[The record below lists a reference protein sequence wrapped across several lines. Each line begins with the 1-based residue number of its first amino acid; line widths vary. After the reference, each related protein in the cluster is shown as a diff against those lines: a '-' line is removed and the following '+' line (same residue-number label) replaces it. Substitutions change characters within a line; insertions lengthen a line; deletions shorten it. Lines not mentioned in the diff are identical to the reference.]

1 MDIVYFIRALWKRKW
16 LIITVFLV
24 AIIAAYFFTLH
35 EKKKYFSKAEIATGF
50 TLNDQV
56 KLNNDQGFD
65 IYTINLKFDN
75 VIKTF
80 TSPQVMSVLSYTL
93 ILHDLDKSQTPFRTP
108 SQEALKDI
116 FSEISVEEAQRIFSQ
131 KLQQMKMLSSFD
143 TTERKLIKLLKI
155 YGYDEES
162 LSKNIHVYR
171 LEQTD
176 YIDIDCTTENPLL
189 SAFIVNSLCREFNR
203 FYTSYLVQRSVENIQ
218 LLDTLIAQK
227 KAFLDSQQNRLNRVL
242 VGGNSAITDAN
253 ISLIQDYQAKLQQ
266 KKSDLNNAQI
276 ALGEVQRQLNQYDQ
290 IQKTI
295 FENNTAIIQLNK
307 QISDLQSAYD
317 NHPSPDIANKIV
329 SLRRQLQD
337 KLSQSAQ
344 NSLSDFPSKASL
356 IQKQSDLQVKI
367 QSDQS
372 DIQNLENAI
381 RNLSANVQSSTSRN
395 AIIEALQKEVDQARA
410 DYLNAQEKYNNAI
423 NQGVQDAGFKQILIG
438 QPAVDPLPSHRIIIM
453 GLSGFTAA
461 FLCMFLIVFFEYIDL
476 SIKTPSFFMKQ
487 TGLPILSPVNK
498 VNLRKNKIW
507 ELLSITS
514 PKHEKR
520 QNTIREL
527 IRKIRH
533 QIEKSGN
540 RIILFT
546 STEPQQGKT
555 TLIQAL
561 AYSFSLSKKRVLM
574 IDTNFCNND
583 LTVLTKAKPT
593 LENFSTRNTR
603 LTHEELESIVTHT
616 SIPLVD
622 VIGCEG
628 GDYTPNEILPEG
640 NILQHLHD
648 LLDWYDY
655 IFLEAAPMNEYTD
668 TKEMVDY
675 VDGIIAVFASD
686 AVIKQDDQE
695 GINYLRSL
703 NGKFN
708 GAILN
713 KVEFENLDR

>member
-1 MDIVYFIRALWKRKW
+1 MDIVYFIQAVWKRKW
-16 LIITVFLV
+16 LIITIFLV
-24 AIIAAYFFTLH
+24 AVIAAYFFTLH
-35 EKKKYFSKAEIATGF
+35 EKKQYFSKAEIATGF
-50 TLNDQV
+50 TMNDQV
-56 KLNNDQGFD
+56 RLNNDQGFD

-80 TSPQVMSVLSYTL
+80 TSPQVISLLSYTL

-108 SQEALKDI
+108 DQQQLNNLFSRISPKD
-116 FSEISVEEAQRIFSQ
+116 VQKIFSQ

-143 TTERKLIKLLKI
+143 TTERKLIELLKI

-162 LSKNIHVYR
+162 LLKNIQVYR

-189 SAFIVNSLCREFNR
+189 SAYIVNSLCREFNR
-203 FYTSYLVQRSVENIQ
+203 FYTSYLVQRSAENIQ

-227 KAFLDSQQNRLNRVL
+227 KAFLDSQQNRLNNVL
-242 VGGNSAITDAN
+242 RGGDAAVAEAN
-253 ISLIQDYQAKLQQ
+253 ISLIQDYQTKLQQ
-266 KKSDLNNAQI
+266 KQSDYNNAQI
-276 ALGEVQRQLNQYDQ
+276 ALKEVQRQLAQYDQ
-290 IQKTI
+290 LQKTI

-307 QISDLQSAYD
+307 QISDLQSQYD
-317 NHPSPDIANKIV
+317 NNPSPDLANRIS
-329 SLRRQLQD
+329 SLRKQLQD
-337 KLSQSAQ
+337 RLAQNSQ
-344 NSLSDFPSKASL
+344 NSLSDLPPKATL
-356 IQKQSDLQVKI
+356 IQKASDLQVEI
-367 QSDQS
+367 QSDQA
-372 DIQNLENAI
+372 DIEDLQNAI
-381 RNLSANVQSSTSRN
+381 RSLSANIRSSASRSV
-395 AIIEALQKEVDQARA
+395 IIDALQKEVDRARA

-423 NQGVQDAGFKQILIG
+423 NQPAQDAGFKQILVG
-438 QPAVDPLPSHRIIIM
+438 QPAVNPLPSHRFIIM
-453 GLSGFTAA
+453 GLSGFTAM
-461 FLCMFLIVFFEYIDL
+461 FLTIFLIVFFEYIDL
-476 SIKTPSFFMKQ
+476 SVKTPSFFIKQ
-487 TGLPILSPVNK
+487 TGLPILSPVNR
-498 VNLRKNKIW
+498 VNLKKNRIW
-507 ELLSITS
+507 DLLSMAS

-561 AYSFSLSKKRVLM
+561 AYSFSLSKKKVLM

-583 LTVLTKAKPT
+583 LTVMTGARPT
-593 LENFSTRNTR
+593 LESFSTQNIR
-603 LTHEELESIVTHT
+603 LTHEEVEHIVTHT
-616 SIPLVD
+616 SVPGVD

-628 GDYTPNEILPEG
+628 GDYTPKEILPEG
-640 NILQHLHD
+640 NVLEHLRD

-675 VDGIIAVFASD
+675 VDGVIAIFSSET
-686 AVIKQDDQE
+686 VIKQDDLE
-695 GINYLRSL
+695 GINYLKSL